1 MSTITEDES
10 HQVQEFID
18 ARFKEDTDLRD
29 SPWLSVRV
37 DETQTDEDL
46 EKQYKSW

>member
-10 HQVQEFID
+10 YQVQEFIN
-18 ARFKEDTDLRD
+18 ARFEEDTILRN
-29 SPWLSVRV
+29 SPWRSARV

-46 EKQYKSW
+46 EKQYKAG